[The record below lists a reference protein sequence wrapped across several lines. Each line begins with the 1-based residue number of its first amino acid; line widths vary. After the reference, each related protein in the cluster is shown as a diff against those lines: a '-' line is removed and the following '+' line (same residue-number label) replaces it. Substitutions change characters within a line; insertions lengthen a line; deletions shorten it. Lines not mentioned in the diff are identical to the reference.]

1 MPVASSLWWAISL
14 PEVIV
19 RRTGAG
25 TRSRPSTNP
34 LHVVLASVSLTSTSL
49 PLDQGADRRAVAG
62 ALDQISFPVS
72 RDQPTLDL
80 RRALMDARHVAD
92 LAALLVGLGPSSAMR
107 LALPKTSQQLLLQ
120 LPAWQGMDRLID
132 RLTASPEDASPSSS
146 RRFLRPE
153 ICSGRWRNRAA
164 TASNCPASADLGG
177 RRAARPRSG

>member
-92 LAALLVGLGPSSAMR
+92 LAAFLVGLGPSSAMR

-120 LPAWQGMDRLID
+120 LPAWQGVDRLID
-132 RLTASPEDASPSSS
+132 RLVRHRQPGG
-146 RRFLRPE
+146 
-153 ICSGRWRNRAA
+153 C
-164 TASNCPASADLGG
+164 LGVVFH
-177 RRAARPRSG
+177 